1 MLLSAYMDKKI
12 LREAKI
18 KVARHLLMY
27 TLLVA
32 TIITGA
38 LLLWGYTQ
46 RLNTSVTQADLAP
59 MRDLLIDAVKNTKVD
74 APVEPK
80 TGDIYFPQARL
91 YLPNTSSYTQ
101 LTYAYN
107 PEDGAD
113 LSIAN
118 KVALNQGIASLYS
131 AQSFQGLFE
140 KLPYLQACQRGVTVV
155 YQTIQDDS
163 GRELRQTVQLANGK
177 TAYLYIEKACP
188 ELQETADL
196 LKNLKSY

>member
-1 MLLSAYMDKKI
+1 MNKKL
-12 LREAKI
+12 LRETKI
-18 KVARHLLMY
+18 RVARHLLFY

-32 TIITGA
+32 AIITGA
-38 LLLWGYTQ
+38 LLTWGYTE
-46 RLNTSVTQADLAP
+46 RLNAAAKQADLTP
-59 MRDLLIDAVKNTKVD
+59 MRDLVIDAVKNTKVD

-107 PEDGAD
+107 PDDGAD
-113 LSIAN
+113 LSVAN
-118 KVALNQGIASLYS
+118 KIALNQGIASLYS
-131 AQSFQGLFE
+131 ARDFKELFE
-140 KLPYLQACQRGVTVV
+140 KLPYLQACQRGVTVT
-155 YQTIQDDS
+155 YAQLNEPEK
-163 GRELRQTVQLANGK
+163 ELRQTVQLANGK

-188 ELQETADL
+188 ELHETAEL

>member
-1 MLLSAYMDKKI
+1 MNKE

-32 TIITGA
+32 AIITGA
-38 LLLWGYTQ
+38 LLTWGYVE
-46 RLNTSVTQADLAP
+46 RLNAAARQAEMTPL
-59 MRDLLIDAVKNTKVD
+59 RDLVIDAVKNTKVD
-74 APVEPK
+74 APVDPK

-101 LTYAYN
+101 LTYAYS
-107 PEDGAD
+107 PDDGAD
-113 LSIAN
+113 LAIAN
-118 KVALNQGIASLYS
+118 KTALNQGIASLYN
-131 AQSFQGLFE
+131 AQGFRELFE
-140 KLPYLQACQRGVTVV
+140 KLPYLQSCQRGVTVS
-155 YQTIQDDS
+155 YRTLEDADK
-163 GRELRQTVQLANGK
+163 ELRQTVQLNNGK

-188 ELQETADL
+188 ELHETAEL